1 MSNTESGIDKMI
13 KAALQASKALA
24 QVSERMAAL
33 RVRAEKN
40 PEVQARLRE
49 WRSEQ
54 EYRRRIAEERR
65 KGREF
70 VKAEAERLCR
80 ELGFKD
86 FD

>member
-1 MSNTESGIDKMI
+1 MSNTESVLDKMV
-13 KAALQASKALA
+13 KAVQQMSKAM
-24 QVSERMAAL
+24 SEFNEKMAAL

-40 PEVQARLRE
+40 PEREARLRE

-70 VKAEAERLCR
+70 VKAEAERLRR
-80 ELGFKD
+80 ELGLKD